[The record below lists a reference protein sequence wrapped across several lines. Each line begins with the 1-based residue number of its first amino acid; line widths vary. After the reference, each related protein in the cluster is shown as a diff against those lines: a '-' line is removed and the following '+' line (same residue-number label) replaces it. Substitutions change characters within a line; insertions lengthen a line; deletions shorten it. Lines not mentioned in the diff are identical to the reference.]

1 MPQNSRRRT
10 SKSKRKT
17 SRGYVPCKSHQYRR
31 RTKPRRC
38 LNKSK
43 RKQIRK
49 TSTKRRRASPVKQP
63 KEMGLTR
70 MDKQAQVPTFKTQ
83 QSSIPEFNRIFNQE
97 GFYLKGVLGTGA
109 NGTVYE
115 ACRTGTNVCDSVV
128 KVSSFIP
135 IKDYDEY
142 KRAYEHELSMGNL
155 FYQAGIGPKMYGM
168 KEYNIDN
175 KYVLFTIH
183 MDRIDKTLLEYLS
196 SPKTDEE
203 MDQLVTDIFNL
214 LDVMCKNKLLHRDIH
229 PTNLAYTYSGE
240 LILIDFGTARQ
251 GSCEPIYET
260 EILAQAMVP
269 KGADPGL
276 IKKSKKN
283 RLTLAENINDLWTF
297 LDMK

>member
-1 MPQNSRRRT
+1 
-10 SKSKRKT
+10 
-17 SRGYVPCKSHQYRR
+17 
-31 RTKPRRC
+31 
-38 LNKSK
+38 
-43 RKQIRK
+43 
-49 TSTKRRRASPVKQP
+49 
-63 KEMGLTR
+63 
-70 MDKQAQVPTFKTQ
+70 
-83 QSSIPEFNRIFNQE
+83 
-97 GFYLKGVLGTGA
+97 
-109 NGTVYE
+109 
-115 ACRTGTNVCDSVV
+115 
-128 KVSSFIP
+128 
-135 IKDYDEY
+135 
-142 KRAYEHELSMGNL
+142 MGNL

-260 EILAQAMVP
+260 MILSQGAVP
-269 KGADPGL
+269 KGANPDL
-276 IKKSKKN
+276 VKKSREN
-283 RLTLAENINDLWTF
+283 RFKLAGLINDLWT
-297 LDMK
+297 LADMKLGF